1 MNTRFPFELLE
12 SWVCEKPLNNWGD
25 SLTLNI
31 KKRLKD
37 TPCIIGGLRPPLN
50 IFAYV

>member
-31 KKRLKD
+31 KKK
-37 TPCIIGGLRPPLN
+37 G
-50 IFAYV
+50 